1 MITRQQF
8 IANEIAK
15 EFARN
20 GASDRWNALYEVFN
34 TPANWYCQSDRPDID
49 WYCLEPV
56 DEDKTH
62 CDDCHEIIQAEAAEA
77 CNDTFWREHGCSES
91 ELHARELRY
100 RDASYMASVRVN

>member
-8 IANEIAK
+8 IANAMVK
-15 EFARN
+15 EYALN
-20 GASDRWNALYEVFN
+20 GASLLWHALNEAFCS
-34 TPANWYCQSDRPDID
+34 PASWYCQSDRSDID

-77 CNDTFWREHGCSES
+77 RNDTFWREHGCSES